1 MCLIAPI
8 PTLEGVFTYFRLD
21 MSSVPWQI
29 EVDVSLFVLHLAEN
43 RAGTSLAACQKKVSK
58 KQKLLNTAEF
68 GLTIT
73 NENRN

>member
-1 MCLIAPI
+1 
-8 PTLEGVFTYFRLD
+8 

-43 RAGTSLAACQKKVSK
+43 SAGTSLAACQKKVSK